1 MGHGKETPRQ
11 KMIGMMYLVLTAM
24 LALNVQKEV
33 LNAFVNVDEGLSK
46 TTENFRDKNEML
58 YGAFEKAAFENPVK
72 AGKYLE
78 IANDIKKR
86 SKELVDYIQS
96 LKIEIIKK
104 ADGEK
109 TKGVED
115 GGKVNPMLID
125 SKDNMD
131 IPAQIMVGSANN
143 GKGKEVRK
151 KINDLREFMISFL
164 DPKAESVRM
173 SIEKNLATLDPPI
186 GPDGASHSWE
196 SESFEHLP
204 LIAVVTVMSGLQ
216 ANIRNA
222 ESDILRYLYTR
233 IDAGSFKFN
242 KLEAVVI
249 PNSNYIIKGNEYSA
263 RVFIAASDSTQ
274 NPEIFVGA
282 TESVKL
288 SDGSS
293 QFQIKGSA
301 EKLTVEKGQGVYTVR
316 GTAVGTRKWGGLIKL
331 KSPDG
336 GPDITRAFQTEYQV
350 SEPSA
355 VISPTKMNVFYLDVP
370 GGNPVDISVPG
381 VPSDKIT
388 ATINNGTI
396 SKSGDGSW
404 TVNPSKPGP
413 ASITVTAEIEGKKIV
428 IGKKD
433 FRVKSVPDPVAKLGG
448 SKGGGLS
455 KEIMVAAPFILA
467 DQESFDFDL
476 KWKVTSFKME
486 ITVGGYNRESLSKSA
501 RLTNDQ
507 IASINQLSRGQRV
520 TFSDIKAQYGSLVRD
535 LAPITFI
542 LK

>member
-33 LNAFVNVDEGLSK
+33 LNAFVNVDEGLTK
-46 TTENFRDKNEML
+46 TTENFRDKNEIM
-58 YGAFEKAAFENPVK
+58 YGAFEKANAENPVK

-78 IANDIKKR
+78 TANEIKKR

-96 LKIEIIKK
+96 LKIEIIKT
-104 ADGEK
+104 ADGDKSPSLE
-109 TKGVED
+109 E
-115 GGKVNPMLID
+115 GGKINPMAIN

-131 IPAQIMVGSANN
+131 KPAQIMVGSNNN
-143 GKGKEVRK
+143 GKGQDVKK
-151 KINDLREFMISFL
+151 KINELREFFLSQL
-164 DPKAESVRM
+164 DPKAESVKS
-173 SIEKNLATLDPPI
+173 SIEKNLATNNPPI
-186 GPDGASHSWE
+186 GLDGASHSWE
-196 SESFEHLP
+196 SENFEHMP
-204 LIAVVTVMSGLQ
+204 LIAVITVMSGIQ

-233 IDAGSFKFN
+233 IDEGSFKFN

-249 PNSNYIIKGNEYSA
+249 PNSNYILKGNEYSA

-274 NPEIFVGA
+274 SPDIYVGA

-293 QFQIKGSA
+293 QYQMKGSGLQL
-301 EKLTVEKGQGVYTVR
+301 KVEKGQGIYTVR
-316 GTAVGTRKWGGLIKL
+316 GNTLGTTKWGGLIKL
-331 KSPDG
+331 KSPNG
-336 GPDITRAFQTEYQV
+336 GPDITRPFQAEFQV

-355 VISPTKMNVFYLDVP
+355 VISPTKMNVFYIGIP

-381 VPSDKIT
+381 VPSNKIT
-388 ATINNGTI
+388 ASINNGSIT
-396 SKSGDGSW
+396 SSANGSW
-404 TVNPSKPGP
+404 AVNPERQGP
-413 ASITVTAEIEGKKIV
+413 ASITVTAEIDGKKVV

-433 FRVKSVPDPVAKLGG
+433 FRVKPVPDPVAKMSS

-455 KEIMVAAPFILA
+455 KEVMLAAPFILA
-467 DQESFDFDL
+467 DMENFDFDL
-476 KWKVTSFKME
+476 KWKVVSFKME
-486 ITVGGYNRESLSKSA
+486 ITVGGYNRESISRSS
-501 RLTNDQ
+501 RLTNEQ
-507 IASINQLSRGQRV
+507 TASISSLQRGQRV
-520 TFSDIKAQYGSLVRD
+520 TFSEIKAQYGNQVRD
-535 LAPITFI
+535 LAPITFT